1 MISLSEVIF
10 GLTVLGM
17 TVGVLFLPYAAY
29 VIYYDLD
36 LPNGDSRS
44 KVSVSKAQYS
54 NWSDARPAIS
64 EDSVTETQG
73 QLRGARSGRAVSW
86 TTMPMSG

>member
-1 MISLSEVIF
+1 MISLSEIIF

-36 LPNGDSRS
+36 LANSTSRS
-44 KVSVSKAQYS
+44 NVSMSKAQYS
-54 NWSDARPAIS
+54 NWSHAHLEMSS
-64 EDSVTETQG
+64 ESLMAQDQPREVRT
-73 QLRGARSGRAVSW
+73 GRAVSW
-86 TTMPMSG
+86 TSMPVSG